1 MEQLVELL
9 LEQAVVVAEVEAE
22 ERERLD
28 ERAAPDHHL
37 RASAG
42 EQIERRE
49 LLIEPNRDCRAEYG
63 DRARE
68 PDALRTRRGRR
79 EHDGRS
85 GDGELGP
92 VVLADAVDVEPDLV
106 RELDLL
112 HELAQA
118 LLRAAL
124 AGARVGEGEGADLHD
139 LVLPVACASAAAAYG
154 AGDREGA
161 AGGEEQPDADH
172 AEPDPQHRVELRAD
186 AHVCGNASRLVG
198 PHDDDAPRPVF
209 WLPVEGLLP
218 LPFDRRR
225 SRILPP
231 WAGSEGRC
239 PDDAS
244 TPGLR
249 CCRDR

>member
-1 MEQLVELL
+1 MLANVEQLLELL
-9 LEQAVVVAEVEAE
+9 LEQAVVVAEIEAE

-49 LLIEPNRDCRAEYG
+49 LLIEPNRDRRAEYG

-124 AGARVGEGEGADLHD
+124 AGARVGEGEGPDLHD
-139 LVLPVACASAAAAYG
+139 LVLPVAC
-154 AGDREGA
+154 R
-161 AGGEEQPDADH
+161 Q
-172 AEPDPQHRVELRAD
+172 
-186 AHVCGNASRLVG
+186 
-198 PHDDDAPRPVF
+198 
-209 WLPVEGLLP
+209 
-218 LPFDRRR
+218 RRR
-225 SRILPP
+225 RTAPVIARALPAAKSSPTPIMPSPIHSTESSSAPMLMSAETPRDSSALMTTTRHVPSSGSQSRVCSP
-231 WAGSEGRC
+231 C
-239 PDDAS
+239 PS
-244 TPGLR
+244 TDVVQNSSSVGGLGGAVPG
-249 CCRDR
+249 